1 VKYKKEGKN
10 MFDLN
15 EMFNWD
21 SAKDNA
27 SMNLTKE
34 KKVYDKDSRFY
45 VLPKNE
51 KKEGVAIIRLLPD
64 AEGQK
69 FTAMQKIATTIN
81 QNGQKRF
88 VNDWSPASCG
98 LPCPFQERWAELWNA
113 DRKDESRAFSRSIRY
128 VVNIKVIKDPLKP
141 ENEGKIFLY
150 EISGSLKDK
159 FQAALQPSES
169 DLAIGTKPKQLF
181 NPLKGSNI
189 KLVAKIGANGQ
200 TNYDS
205 TEVMAEET
213 AIYSNSEEA
222 IKDIKENS
230 YLISKEMLSPTNF
243 KSYEEL
249 KKDLEWVTFED
260 VNKNSVTSS
269 GTPSVSVAERVQ
281 SQAPVEINTA
291 SAAST
296 SAANDELDSLL
307 AGLL

>member
-1 VKYKKEGKN
+1 

-34 KKVYDKDSRFY
+34 KKKYESDSRFY

-69 FTAMQKIATTIN
+69 FTAMQKIASTVI

-88 VNDWSPASCG
+88 VNDWSPASIG
-98 LPCPFQERWAELWNA
+98 QPCPFQEKWAELWNA
-113 DRKDESRAFSRSIRY
+113 DRKEESKAFSRSIRY
-128 VVNIKVIKDPLKP
+128 VVNIKIIKDPLKP

-150 EISGSLKDK
+150 EMSGSLKDK
-159 FQAALQPSES
+159 FQAALEPSES

-181 NPLKGSNI
+181 NPMKGNNI
-189 KLVAKIGANGQ
+189 KLVAKIGSNGQ

-213 AIYSNSEEA
+213 AIYSTPDEA
-222 IKDIKENS
+222 IADIKGKAFV
-230 YLISKEMLSPTNF
+230 ISKELLSPTSF
-243 KSYEEL
+243 KSYDEL
-249 KKDLEWVTFED
+249 KKDLAWVTFED
-260 VNKNSVTSS
+260 ANKSSSTSS
-269 GTPSVSVAERVQ
+269 TPSVSVAEKAQ
-281 SQAPVEINTA
+281 SQAPVEINTGTATPTA

>member
-1 VKYKKEGKN
+1 

-34 KKVYDKDSRFY
+34 KKKYESDSRFY

-69 FTAMQKIATTIN
+69 FTAMQKIASTVI

-88 VNDWSPASCG
+88 VNDWSPASIG
-98 LPCPFQERWAELWNA
+98 QPCPFQEKWAELWNA
-113 DRKDESRAFSRSIRY
+113 DRKEESKAFSRSIRY
-128 VVNIKVIKDPLKP
+128 VVNIKIIKDPLKP

-150 EISGSLKDK
+150 EMSGSLKDK
-159 FQAALQPSES
+159 FQAALEPSES

-181 NPLKGSNI
+181 NPMKGNNI
-189 KLVAKIGANGQ
+189 KLVAKIGSNGQ

-213 AIYSNSEEA
+213 AIYSTPDEA
-222 IKDIKENS
+222 IADIKGNAFV
-230 YLISKEMLSPTNF
+230 ISKELLSPTSF
-243 KSYEEL
+243 KSYDEL
-249 KKDLEWVTFED
+249 KKDLAWVTFED
-260 VNKNSVTSS
+260 ANKSSSTSS
-269 GTPSVSVAERVQ
+269 TPSVSVAEKA
-281 SQAPVEINTA
+281 QAPVEINTGTTTPTA